1 MPKTAVAISSSCLDD
16 LRPDTRS
23 VGLLLRLVDQN
34 RGMRREQ
41 LRLIFETTQKP
52 GAYRDSRRYRRT
64 TTTQGTSAESVRHQ
78 KIFAAIQAV
87 IRYEICCFVP
97 IEILI
102 ERRKDLRMTESK
114 CSNCGERCFGE
125 LTQPEDSAIVPIH
138 YFIEKKPVCG
148 ECYQILRELEQLS

>member
-1 MPKTAVAISSSCLDD
+1 VPAPFFGSGPVAAGCHEAA
-16 LRPDTRS
+16 RKCRK
-23 VGLLLRLVDQN
+23 RA
-34 RGMRREQ
+34 
-41 LRLIFETTQKP
+41 
-52 GAYRDSRRYRRT
+52 GAK
-64 TTTQGTSAESVRHQ
+64 
-78 KIFAAIQAV
+78 KIFAAIMAV
-87 IRYEICCFVP
+87 IRYDTCCFVP

-102 ERRKDLRMTESK
+102 ERRKDLQMTESK

>member
-1 MPKTAVAISSSCLDD
+1 M
-16 LRPDTRS
+16 
-23 VGLLLRLVDQN
+23 
-34 RGMRREQ
+34 
-41 LRLIFETTQKP
+41 
-52 GAYRDSRRYRRT
+52 
-64 TTTQGTSAESVRHQ
+64 
-78 KIFAAIQAV
+78 AV
-87 IRYEICCFVP
+87 IRYDTCCFVP

-102 ERRKDLRMTESK
+102 ERRKDLQMTESK

>member
-1 MPKTAVAISSSCLDD
+1 MPKAC
-16 LRPDTRS
+16 
-23 VGLLLRLVDQN
+23 
-34 RGMRREQ
+34 
-41 LRLIFETTQKP
+41 
-52 GAYRDSRRYRRT
+52 
-64 TTTQGTSAESVRHQ
+64 GTK

-87 IRYEICCFVP
+87 IRYDTCCFVP